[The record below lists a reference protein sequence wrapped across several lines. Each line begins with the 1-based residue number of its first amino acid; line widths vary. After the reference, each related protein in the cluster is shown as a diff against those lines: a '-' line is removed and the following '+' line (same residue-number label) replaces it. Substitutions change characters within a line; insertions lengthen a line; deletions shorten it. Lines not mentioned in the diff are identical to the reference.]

1 MIVPNKSETASV
13 KKDLKSPINRPIP
26 TRTSKKITISGD
38 FFNQTNPY
46 SKSSRLS
53 GSSLFTGTPSFS
65 IRNNSLKEAIA
76 TST

>member
-1 MIVPNKSETASV
+1 MIVPINMEMARA
-13 KKDLKSPINRPIP
+13 KKDLNPPIKRPIP
-26 TRTSKKITISGD
+26 TRISKKITISGY
-38 FFNQTNPY
+38 FFNRTNSY

-53 GSSLFTGTPSFS
+53 GSSLFTGAPSFS